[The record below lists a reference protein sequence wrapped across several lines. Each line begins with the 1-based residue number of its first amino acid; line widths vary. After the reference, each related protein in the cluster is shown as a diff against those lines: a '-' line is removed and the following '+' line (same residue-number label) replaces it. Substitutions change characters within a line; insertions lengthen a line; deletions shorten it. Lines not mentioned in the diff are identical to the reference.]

1 MASGAGDNVMPRR
14 MINTKRIRVSE
25 GQRRG
30 LHYVAA
36 SSCRIPN
43 EGEIDFLFT
52 TTEGFDESWEFQIAD
67 VNKPLGAVAD
77 RVDNACRVVYHKG
90 MDTGQDLSYILN
102 KRTGKI
108 LKMRRDGNVWVLD
121 ASTSLDMLSTDL
133 FSRLG

>member
-1 MASGAGDNVMPRR
+1 MPRR
-14 MINTKRIRVSE
+14 MINTKTIRESE

-43 EGEIDFLFT
+43 EGEIEFLFT
-52 TTEGFDESWEFQIAD
+52 TNQGFDESWAFQIAD

-77 RVDNACRVVYHKG
+77 RVDNACRVVYDKD
-90 MDTGQDLSYILN
+90 MDTNEDFSCILN
-102 KRTGKI
+102 KRTGEI

-121 ASTSLDMLSTDL
+121 ASASLDLLSTEL
-133 FSRLG
+133 FSRRG